1 MDESCYFPLILH
13 SFISIINRDKYL
25 KENIDK
31 NNLPIYNISVF
42 NFK

>member
-13 SFISIINRDKYL
+13 SYLSLIDRNKYL
-25 KENIDK
+25 KQNIDK
-31 NNLPIYNISVF
+31 NSLPNYNISVF